1 MHKHD
6 MIKTGEKI
14 IPKKM
19 EKSWGPPKSPRV
31 PMKFLNM
38 QIVITKQITVSTVRS
53 CSKDSS
59 GLEQVNCGGPKAKLL
74 NSGNTIKAGYKEM
87 FLRMSCSIHF
97 RMIFLS
103 QIKLGL
109 V

>member
-14 IPKKM
+14 TPKKM

-38 QIVITKQITVSTVRS
+38 QIVITKQITVSTV
-53 CSKDSS
+53 
-59 GLEQVNCGGPKAKLL
+59 LIVVNFPDTVISLDFEPRICGGPTAK
-74 NSGNTIKAGYKEM
+74 
-87 FLRMSCSIHF
+87 
-97 RMIFLS
+97 
-103 QIKLGL
+103 
-109 V
+109 